1 MDGQTSSVSRD
12 VVVERAARAR
22 AAARQ
27 LIRADAAQRDAAL
40 RQMAA
45 TLRCQAEQIKAE
57 NARDMA
63 AGAAKGLSAAML
75 DRLRLDDKRIE
86 DMAVAV
92 EEIADFADPLS
103 GILAEWERPNGLRI
117 QKVPVPLGVVG
128 IVYESRPN
136 VTVDSVGLCLKA
148 GNAVVLRGG
157 SEAIHSNVCLA
168 GLLAQAAE
176 QVGLPGSCVEIVPIT
191 DREAVLELVRLDQY
205 LNLVVPRGGAAL
217 IRTVKDNATVPV
229 LEHERGMTQIYV
241 DATCEVEMAVSIV
254 HNAKVQRPGVCNAVE
269 NLYVHEKNTKALKA
283 IVADL
288 KVSGVEIRAD
298 AGVMAVCPDCTE
310 ATAEDWDT
318 EYLDLIL
325 TVGLVSSLDEALDAI
340 AEHTSGLT
348 EAIITDNQANADRF
362 LREVDSACVYHNAS
376 TRFTDGG
383 QFGMG
388 AEIGISTGKMHARG
402 PVGVRELTSYKYVIH
417 GNGQVRG

>member
-1 MDGQTSSVSRD
+1 MDIREA
-12 VVVERAARAR
+12 VVERAARAR
-22 AAARQ
+22 AATRE
-27 LIRADAAQRDAAL
+27 LIKADAAL
-40 RQMAA
+40 RDTALRAMAA
-45 TLRCQAEQIKAE
+45 KLRANAEPIKAE
-57 NARDMA
+57 NAKDMA
-63 AGAAKGLSAAML
+63 AGEDKGLSSAML

-86 DMAVAV
+86 DMAVAL
-92 EEIADFADPLS
+92 EEIAQFGDPLA
-103 GILAEWERPNGLRI
+103 GVLAAWERPNGLRI
-117 QKVPVPLGVVG
+117 EKVAVPIGVVG

-157 SEAIHSNVCLA
+157 SESINSNVCLA
-168 GLLAQAAE
+168 GLLSEAAAE
-176 QVGLPGSCVEIVPIT
+176 VGLPASCVEIVPVT
-191 DREAVLELVRLDQY
+191 DRQAVLELVKLDQY
-205 LNLVVPRGGAAL
+205 LSLVVPRGGAQL

-241 DATCEVEMAVSIV
+241 DATCDVNMAVSIV

-269 NLYVHEKNTKALKA
+269 NLYVHEHNTKALKA

-288 KVSGVEIRAD
+288 QAAGVEIRAD
-298 AGVMAVCPDCTE
+298 AGVMAVCDGCVE
-310 ATAEDWDT
+310 ATPEDWDT

-340 AEHTSGLT
+340 AAHTSGLT
-348 EAIITDNQANADRF
+348 EAIITDNEAHAARF
-362 LREVDSACVYHNAS
+362 LREADSACVYHNAS

-417 GNGQVRG
+417 GNGQVRE

>member
-1 MDGQTSSVSRD
+1 MEIKEA
-12 VVVERAARAR
+12 VVERAARAR
-22 AAARQ
+22 AATRD
-27 LIRADAAQRDAAL
+27 LIKADAAQRDTAL
-40 RQMAA
+40 RAMAQK
-45 TLRCQAEQIKAE
+45 LRASAETIKAE
-57 NARDMA
+57 NAQDMA
-63 AGAAKGLSAAML
+63 AGADKGLSSAML

-86 DMAVAV
+86 DMAVAL
-92 EEIADFADPLS
+92 EEIAAFDDPLA

-117 QKVPVPLGVVG
+117 QKVPVPIGVVG

-168 GLLAQAAE
+168 GLLAEAAAE
-176 QVGLPGSCVEIVPIT
+176 AGLPASCVEIVPVT
-191 DREAVLELVRLDQY
+191 DRQAVLELVKLDQY
-205 LNLVVPRGGAAL
+205 LNLVVPRGGKQL

-241 DATCEVEMAVSIV
+241 DATCDVAMAVSVV

-269 NLYVHEKNTKALKA
+269 NLYVHEHNTKALKA

-288 KVSGVEIRAD
+288 QAAGVEVRAD
-298 AGVMAVCPDCTE
+298 AGVMAVGEGCTE
-310 ATAEDWDT
+310 ATPEDWDT

-325 TVGLVSSLDEALDAI
+325 TVGLVSSLDEALDRI
-340 AEHTSGLT
+340 AAHTSGLT
-348 EAIITDNQANADRF
+348 EAILTDNEANAARF

-417 GNGQVRG
+417 GSGQTRG